1 MFRKIAITAIML
13 TLSILGI
20 NAQLLYKISGKDI
33 KKPSYI
39 VGTFHVAPASFVD
52 SIPGLRAAMDE
63 SEQVCGELEMK
74 DMMSPEGIKRM
85 MDAMMLEDG
94 KTLKDIFTADEMNR
108 LNAYLRGLLTID
120 LTNPM
125 LEQQMGK
132 MSPAALAQQMTLLA
146 YIKKTPGFNPQ
157 DLIDN
162 SFQKYAQEKQKPII
176 GLETLDF
183 QINTLFKGKTI
194 ERQKELLLCIVDNP
208 KYNEQMLDEMSKAY
222 FALDI
227 NKLKELMDEKQNNQC
242 DSTPAENDAIFG
254 KRNRDWLTK
263 MPAIMSAK
271 STLFHVGAGHL
282 PGDEGVL
289 KLLTNAGYTV
299 EAVK

>member
-63 SEQVCGELEMK
+63 SEQVCGELDMK

-108 LNAYLRGLLTID
+108 LNAYLRELLTID

-132 MSPAALAQQMTLLA
+132 MSPAALAQQMTVLT
-146 YIKKTPGFNPQ
+146 YIKKNPGLNLQ

>member
-63 SEQVCGELEMK
+63 TEQVCGELDMK
-74 DMMSPEGIKRM
+74 DVMSADGMQRRM
-85 MDAMMLEDG
+85 AGMRRGGD
-94 KTLKDIFTADEMNR
+94 KTLKDILTADEMNR
-108 LNAYLRGLLTID
+108 LNAYLREMLTID

-132 MSPAALAQQMTLLA
+132 MSPAALAQQMTVLA
-146 YIKKTPGFNPQ
+146 YMKKTPGFNLQ

-194 ERQKELLLCIVDNP
+194 ERQKELLLCMVDNP
-208 KYNEQMLDEMSKAY
+208 KYNEQMLDEMAKAY
-222 FALDI
+222 FALNL
-227 NKLKELMDEKQNNQC
+227 NKLKELMDEKENNQC
-242 DSTPAENDAIFG
+242 DSTPAEEDAMFG

-263 MPAIMSAK
+263 MPAMMSAK

-282 PGDEGVL
+282 PGDNGVL

>member
-1 MFRKIAITAIML
+1 MIRKIAITAIMF

-52 SIPGLRAAMDE
+52 SIPGLRAAMGDA
-63 SEQVCGELEMK
+63 EQVCGELEMK
-74 DMMSPEGIKRM
+74 DMMTPEGMQKM
-85 MDAMMLEDG
+85 MSAMMLQDG
-94 KTLKDIFTADEMNR
+94 KTIKDILSADEMNR
-108 LNAYLRGLLTID
+108 LNAYLRDLLTID

-132 MSPAALAQQMTLLA
+132 MTPAAITQQLTLLA

-183 QINTLFKGKTI
+183 QINTLFMGKTI
-194 ERQKELLLCIVDNP
+194 DRQKELLLCMVDNP
-208 KYNEQMLDEMSKAY
+208 KYNEQMLDEMAKAY
-222 FALDI
+222 FSFNI
-227 NKLKELMDEKQNNQC
+227 NKLQELMDEKENNQC
-242 DSTPAENDAIFG
+242 DSTPEEKDELLG

-282 PGDEGVL
+282 PGDNGVL

>member
-63 SEQVCGELEMK
+63 SEQVCGELDMK

-132 MSPAALAQQMTLLA
+132 MSPAALAQQMTVLT
-146 YIKKTPGFNPQ
+146 YIKKNPGLNLQ

>member
-39 VGTFHVAPASFVD
+39 VGTFHVAPSSFVD

-63 SEQVCGELEMK
+63 SEQICGELDMK
-74 DMMSPEGIKRM
+74 DMMSPEGIQKM
-85 MDAMMLEDG
+85 MAAMMLEGD
-94 KTLKDIFTADEMNR
+94 KTVKDILTADEMNR
-108 LNAYLRGLLTID
+108 LNAYLRELLTID
-120 LTNPM
+120 FTNPM

-132 MSPAALAQQMTLLA
+132 MTPAALGQQLTLVS

-194 ERQKELLLCIVDNP
+194 ERQKELLFCIVDNP
-208 KYNEQMLDEMSKAY
+208 KYNEQMLDEMAKAY
-222 FALDI
+222 FALDLK
-227 NKLKELMDEKQNNQC
+227 KLKEIMDEKENNKC
-242 DSTPAENDAIFG
+242 DSTPAEEDALFG

-263 MPAIMSAK
+263 MPAIMSDK

-282 PGDEGVL
+282 PGSNGVL
-289 KLLTNAGYTV
+289 QLLTEAGYKV

>member
-63 SEQVCGELEMK
+63 TEQVCGELDMK
-74 DMMSPEGIKRM
+74 DMMSPEGIQKM
-85 MDAMMLEDG
+85 MAAMMLEGD
-94 KTLKDIFTADEMNR
+94 KTLKDILTADEMNR
-108 LNAYLRGLLTID
+108 LNAYLREMLTID

-132 MSPAALAQQMTLLA
+132 MTPAAVSQQLTLLA
-146 YIKKTPGFNPQ
+146 YIKKTPSFNPQ

-162 SFQKYAQEKQKPII
+162 SFQKYAQEKQKPIV

-194 ERQKELLLCIVDNP
+194 ERQKELLLCMVDNP
-208 KYNEQMLDEMSKAY
+208 KYNEQMLDEMAKAY
-222 FALDI
+222 FALNL
-227 NKLKELMDEKQNNQC
+227 NKLKELMDEKENNQC
-242 DSTPAENDAIFG
+242 DSTPAEEDAMFG

-263 MPAIMSAK
+263 MPAMMSAK

-282 PGDEGVL
+282 PGDNGVL

>member
-132 MSPAALAQQMTLLA
+132 MSPAALAQQMTVLT
-146 YIKKTPGFNPQ
+146 YIKKNPGVNLQ

-227 NKLKELMDEKQNNQC
+227 NKLKELMDEKENNQC

>member
-63 SEQVCGELEMK
+63 SEQVCGELDMK

-108 LNAYLRGLLTID
+108 LNAYLRELLTID

>member
-1 MFRKIAITAIML
+1 MIRKIAITAIMF

-52 SIPGLRAAMDE
+52 SIPGLRAAMDDA
-63 SEQVCGELEMK
+63 EQVCGELEMK
-74 DMMSPEGIKRM
+74 DMMSPEGIQKLTA
-85 MDAMMLEDG
+85 AMMLQDG
-94 KTLKDIFTADEMNR
+94 KTIKDILSADEMNR
-108 LNAYLRGLLTID
+108 LNAYLRDLLTID

-132 MSPAALAQQMTLLA
+132 MTPSAIAQQLTLLA
-146 YIKKTPGFNPQ
+146 YIKKTPAFNPQ

-162 SFQKYAQEKQKPII
+162 AFQKYAQEKQKPVI

-183 QINTLFKGKTI
+183 QINTLFKGKTL
-194 ERQKELLLCIVDNP
+194 ERQKELLLCMVDNP
-208 KYNEQMLDEMSKAY
+208 KYNEQMLDEMAKAY
-222 FALDI
+222 FSFNI
-227 NKLKELMDEKQNNQC
+227 NKLQELMDEKENNQC
-242 DSTPAENDAIFG
+242 DSTPEEKDELLG

-263 MPAIMSAK
+263 MPAIMAAK

-282 PGDEGVL
+282 PGDNGVL

>member
-1 MFRKIAITAIML
+1 ML

-63 SEQVCGELEMK
+63 TEQVCGELDMK
-74 DMMSPEGIKRM
+74 DMMSPEGIQKM
-85 MDAMMLEDG
+85 MAAMMLEGD
-94 KTLKDIFTADEMNR
+94 KTLKDILTADEMNR
-108 LNAYLRGLLTID
+108 LNAYLREMLTID

-132 MSPAALAQQMTLLA
+132 MTPAAVSQQLTLLA
-146 YIKKTPGFNPQ
+146 YIKKTPSFNPQ

-162 SFQKYAQEKQKPII
+162 SFQKYAQEKHKPIV

-194 ERQKELLLCIVDNP
+194 ERQKELLLCMVDNP
-208 KYNEQMLDEMSKAY
+208 KYNEQMLDEMAKAY
-222 FALDI
+222 FALNL
-227 NKLKELMDEKQNNQC
+227 NKLKELMDEKENNQC
-242 DSTPAENDAIFG
+242 DSTPAEEDAMFG

-263 MPAIMSAK
+263 MPAMMSAK

-282 PGDEGVL
+282 PGDNGVL

>member
-63 SEQVCGELEMK
+63 TEQVCGELDMK
-74 DMMSPEGIKRM
+74 DMMSPEGIQKM
-85 MDAMMLEDG
+85 MAAMMLEGD
-94 KTLKDIFTADEMNR
+94 KTLKDILTADEMNR
-108 LNAYLRGLLTID
+108 LNAYLREMLTID

-132 MSPAALAQQMTLLA
+132 MTPAAVSQQLTLLA
-146 YIKKTPGFNPQ
+146 YIKKTPSFNPQ

-194 ERQKELLLCIVDNP
+194 ERQKELLLCMVDNP
-208 KYNEQMLDEMSKAY
+208 KYNEQMLDEMAKAY
-222 FALDI
+222 FALNL
-227 NKLKELMDEKQNNQC
+227 NKLKELMDEKENNQC
-242 DSTPAENDAIFG
+242 DSTPAEEDAMFG

-263 MPAIMSAK
+263 MPAMMSAK

-282 PGDEGVL
+282 PGDNGVL

>member
-63 SEQVCGELEMK
+63 TEQVCGELDMK
-74 DMMSPEGIKRM
+74 DMMSPEGIQKM
-85 MDAMMLEDG
+85 MAAMMLEGD
-94 KTLKDIFTADEMNR
+94 KTLKDILTADEMNR
-108 LNAYLRGLLTID
+108 LNAYLREMLTID

-132 MSPAALAQQMTLLA
+132 MTPAAVSQQLTLLA
-146 YIKKTPGFNPQ
+146 YIKKTPSFNPQ

-162 SFQKYAQEKQKPII
+162 SFQKYAQEKQKPIV

-194 ERQKELLLCIVDNP
+194 ERQKELLFCMVDNP
-208 KYNEQMLDEMSKAY
+208 KYNEQMLDEMAKAY
-222 FALDI
+222 FALNL
-227 NKLKELMDEKQNNQC
+227 NKLKELMDEKENNQC
-242 DSTPAENDAIFG
+242 DSTPAEEDAMFG

-263 MPAIMSAK
+263 MPAMMSAK

-282 PGDEGVL
+282 PGDNGVL

>member
-63 SEQVCGELEMK
+63 SEQVCGELDMK

-227 NKLKELMDEKQNNQC
+227 NKLKELMDEKENNQC
-242 DSTPAENDAIFG
+242 DSTPAENDAVFG

>member
-1 MFRKIAITAIML
+1 ML

-39 VGTFHVAPASFVD
+39 VGTFHLAPASFVD

-74 DMMSPEGIKRM
+74 DALSPEGIQKVTA
-85 MDAMMLEDG
+85 AMMLQDG
-94 KTLKDIFTADEMNR
+94 KTIKDILSADEMNR
-108 LNAYLRGLLTID
+108 LNAYLRDLLTID

-132 MSPAALAQQMTLLA
+132 MTPAAIGQQLVLLA
-146 YIKKTPGFNPQ
+146 YFKKTPASNPQ
-157 DLIDN
+157 DRIDN

-183 QINTLFKGKTI
+183 QINTSFKGMTI
-194 ERQKELLLCIVDNP
+194 DRQKELLLCMVDNP
-208 KYNEQMLDEMSKAY
+208 KYYEQMLDEMSAAY
-222 FALDI
+222 FSLNL
-227 NKLKELMDEKQNNQC
+227 NKLKELKDEKENNQC
-242 DSTPAENDAIFG
+242 DSTPEEEEELG
-254 KRNRDWLTK
+254 KRNRDWITK

-271 STLFHVGAGHL
+271 STLFHVGAYHL
-282 PGDEGVL
+282 PGDNGVL
-289 KLLTNAGYTV
+289 KLLSDAGYTV

>member
-63 SEQVCGELEMK
+63 SEQVCGELDMK
-74 DMMSPEGIKRM
+74 DMMSPEGIKKM

-132 MSPAALAQQMTLLA
+132 MSPAALAQQMTVLT
-146 YIKKTPGFNPQ
+146 YIKKNPGVNLQ

>member
-1 MFRKIAITAIML
+1 
-13 TLSILGI
+13 
-20 NAQLLYKISGKDI
+20 
-33 KKPSYI
+33 
-39 VGTFHVAPASFVD
+39 
-52 SIPGLRAAMDE
+52 
-63 SEQVCGELEMK
+63 
-74 DMMSPEGIKRM
+74 
-85 MDAMMLEDG
+85 
-94 KTLKDIFTADEMNR
+94 MNR
-108 LNAYLRGLLTID
+108 LNAYLRDLLTID

-132 MSPAALAQQMTLLA
+132 MTPAAITQQLTLLA
-146 YIKKTPGFNPQ
+146 YIKKTPAFNPQ

-183 QINTLFKGKTI
+183 QINTLFMGKTI
-194 ERQKELLLCIVDNP
+194 DRQKELLLCMVDNP
-208 KYNEQMLDEMSKAY
+208 KYNEQMLDEMAKAY
-222 FALDI
+222 FSFNI
-227 NKLKELMDEKQNNQC
+227 NKLQELMDEKENNQC
-242 DSTPAENDAIFG
+242 DSTPEEKDALLG

-282 PGDEGVL
+282 PGDNGVL

>member
-63 SEQVCGELEMK
+63 SEQVCGELDMK
-74 DMMSPEGIKRM
+74 DMMSPEGIKKM

-94 KTLKDIFTADEMNR
+94 KTLKDVFTADEMNR
-108 LNAYLRGLLTID
+108 LNAYLRELLTID

-227 NKLKELMDEKQNNQC
+227 NKLKELMDEKENNQC